1 MYIHVHTYGA
11 QPNSIQFEHQRRRG
25 MDGSTHFLSRGTPCS
40 CQLLEQY
47 SGVCGGG
54 GRGGAR
60 GGVRI
65 WRMGWVGEYSQAQE
79 QETEGM
85 KEEGGW
91 EGEIM
96 GVLLGERS
104 VSEVSR
110 ARTSDTRMNVP
121 FTLAT
126 T

>member
-1 MYIHVHTYGA
+1 MLLSTSGA
-11 QPNSIQFEHQRRRG
+11 VFW
-25 MDGSTHFLSRGTPCS
+25 
-40 CQLLEQY
+40 
-47 SGVCGGG
+47 GVWGG
-54 GRGGAR
+54 GRGGGR

-91 EGEIM
+91 EGESM